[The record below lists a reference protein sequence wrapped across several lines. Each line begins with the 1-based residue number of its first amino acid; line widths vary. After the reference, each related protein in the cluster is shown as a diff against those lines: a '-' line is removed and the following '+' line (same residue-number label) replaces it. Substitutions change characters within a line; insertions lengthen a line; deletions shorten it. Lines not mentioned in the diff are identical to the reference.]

1 LPWHQKARRTGLLGT
16 KLGMMQLWDHHG
28 VRLPITV
35 IKVDSQV
42 IGMKNV
48 LSPRG
53 LLGLQ
58 VGTGR
63 AKLKNTHK
71 AMLVHC
77 AKNGVAPPRK
87 IVEFAVTPDAML
99 PLGWRFNVRHFVPG
113 QFVDVTG
120 TSIGKGFQGG
130 MKKWGFGGL
139 NASHGVSVTHRSI
152 GATGSRQDPGKVFKG
167 KKMPGRM
174 GGKRVTK
181 QNNKLFKI
189 DVKNNLLFVVG
200 TLPGNK
206 GNYLIIKDAVKRPWN
221 PETPPPF
228 PTHRPQP
235 SDEEIEE
242 IVCAPEEADPFA
254 FGVA

>member
-1 LPWHQKARRTGLLGT
+1 
-16 KLGMMQLWDHHG
+16 
-28 VRLPITV
+28 
-35 IKVDSQV
+35 
-42 IGMKNV
+42 
-48 LSPRG
+48 
-53 LLGLQ
+53 
-58 VGTGR
+58 
-63 AKLKNTHK
+63 
-71 AMLVHC
+71 
-77 AKNGVAPPRK
+77 
-87 IVEFAVTPDAML
+87 
-99 PLGWRFNVRHFVPG
+99 
-113 QFVDVTG
+113 
-120 TSIGKGFQGG
+120 
-130 MKKWGFGGL
+130 
-139 NASHGVSVTHRSI
+139 VSVTHRSI